1 MLASRTPIDPKISPF
16 GNGNHTIYKDGDDLG
31 MVYDGLWHCVTH
43 IRQKKN
49 IQKSGWAQGIFH
61 RAVVVLSFQALSEE
75 VAALRHEGGLWKGRW
90 SMT

>member
-49 IQKSGWAQGIFH
+49 IQKSG
-61 RAVVVLSFQALSEE
+61 
-75 VAALRHEGGLWKGRW
+75 
-90 SMT
+90 